1 MQELN
6 EALEKYNPALL
17 GSRITGDNFDTEAS
31 VISSGKKGMKLT
43 RDRLNEFQ
51 GLNDDTRSMISM
63 QSNLTGFSRKS
74 AVSMLNIDAIVGLD
88 SKKGSYGLP
97 GTSGDKGLKAAAQR
111 RTEKAQMA
119 TIEANLKRL

>member
-1 MQELN
+1 
-6 EALEKYNPALL
+6 
-17 GSRITGDNFDTEAS
+17 
-31 VISSGKKGMKLT
+31 MKLT

-51 GLNDDTRSMISM
+51 GLNDDTRSVISM

-74 AVSMLNIDAIVGLD
+74 AVSMLNIDAIVALD

-119 TIEANLKRL
+119 AIEANLKRL

>member
-1 MQELN
+1 M
-6 EALEKYNPALL
+6 
-17 GSRITGDNFDTEAS
+17 GSRITGDNHDTEAS
-31 VISSGKKGMKLT
+31 VISSGKKGTKLT

-74 AVSMLNIDAIVGLD
+74 AVSMLNIDAIVALD
-88 SKKGSYGLP
+88 AKKGAYGLP
-97 GTSGDKGLKAAAQR
+97 GTSGDKGLKAAAAR

>member
-1 MQELN
+1 M
-6 EALEKYNPALL
+6 

-31 VISSGKKGMKLT
+31 VISSGKKGTKLT
-43 RDRLNEFQ
+43 RDKLNEFQ

-74 AVSMLNIDAIVGLD
+74 AVSMLNIDAIVALD
-88 SKKGSYGLP
+88 PKKGAYGLP
-97 GTSGDKGLKAAAQR
+97 GTSGDKGLKAAAAR
-111 RTEKAQMA
+111 RAEKAQMA

>member
-1 MQELN
+1 M
-6 EALEKYNPALL
+6 
-17 GSRITGDNFDTEAS
+17 GSRITGDGNDDNFDTEAS

-51 GLNDDTRSMISM
+51 GLNDDTRSVISM

-74 AVSMLNIDAIVGLD
+74 AVSMLNIDAIAALD

-97 GTSGDKGLKAAAQR
+97 GAKPLLPESPGGCS
-111 RTEKAQMA
+111 MVPA
-119 TIEANLKRL
+119 TCPPYISVF